1 MSLPDDKLQHL
12 ISKQGVCKNLSVYIM
27 KILLC
32 LSPLMFC
39 TAMLSVCAVQ
49 ATSST
54 SYSKHNVCKTYI
66 CTVHL
71 INLYVQVYKSLH
83 VDVLYS

>member
-1 MSLPDDKLQHL
+1 
-12 ISKQGVCKNLSVYIM
+12 
-27 KILLC
+27 
-32 LSPLMFC
+32 MFC
-39 TAMLSVCAVQ
+39 TAMLSVCAVK

-54 SYSKHNVCKTYI
+54 SYSKQNVCKIKNTLHCKKYY
-66 CTVHL
+66 